1 MKSNAPVNIHEA
13 KTGFSK
19 LVERVRRGQEVVI
32 AKAGKP
38 VAKLVAYEP
47 PKRKIAP
54 PGSLKDKGYWMSDDF
69 NDPVDELFD
78 CLKE

>member
-1 MKSNAPVNIHEA
+1 MKTSAVNIHEA
-13 KTGFSK
+13 KTSFSK
-19 LVERVRRGQEVVI
+19 LVQRVQRGQEVVI

-54 PGSLKDKGYWMSDDF
+54 PGSLEGRGYWIADDF
-69 NDPVDELFD
+69 NDPIDELFD